1 MTSASGV
8 VLAGGRSSRMGQ
20 PKALLPFDG
29 EPLIAHVVRTLS
41 TIFADV
47 LVVAAPDQDL
57 PPLPAAIVHDDV
69 AYQGPVAGIHHGLGA
84 AAGDIAYVT
93 SCDAVF
99 LDPRLIHFVLSRIED
114 HDVAV
119 PQWEGRFQPL
129 HAAYR
134 QSVRPH
140 LERQLAVGDL
150 RPVHLFDKVRTRRID
165 ENEVRTIDPEGWSFF
180 NMNTPEDYHRAL
192 ALWPKL
198 HDRRTP
204 ESAPKRGVRCTVELF
219 GVAQL
224 LSGTKEISLD
234 LRDGAT
240 LAHALGALA
249 ERLPVLAGRV
259 VHADRTRLIEG
270 YACSLN
276 ALAIVRAPGTPIAD
290 GDHLVIL
297 AADAGG

>member
-20 PKALLPFDG
+20 PKALLQFDG
-29 EPLIAHVVRTLS
+29 EPLIAHVVRTLAGV
-41 TIFADV
+41 FAEV
-47 LVVAAPDQDL
+47 IVVAAPDQNL
-57 PPLPAAIVHDDV
+57 PPLPAAIVHDEV
-69 AYQGPVAGIHHGLGA
+69 AHQGPVAGIYHGLGA
-84 AAGDIAYVT
+84 AAADIAYVT

-99 LDPRLIHFVLSRIED
+99 LDPRLIHFVLSRIEGY
-114 HDVAV
+114 DVSV
-119 PQWEGRFQPL
+119 PKWEGRFQPL

-150 RPVHLFDKVRTRRID
+150 RPVHLFDKVRTRQID
-165 ENEVRTIDPEGWSFF
+165 EDEVRTIDPEGWSFF
-180 NMNTPEDYHRAL
+180 NMNTPEDYQRAL

-198 HDRRTP
+198 HDRQAP
-204 ESAPKRGVRCTVELF
+204 EPAARPGVRCTVELF

-224 LSGTKEISLD
+224 LSGTKEIALD
-234 LRDGAT
+234 LPDGAS
-240 LAHALGALA
+240 LADALGALA
-249 ERLPVLAGRV
+249 ERLPVLVGRV
-259 VHADRTRLIEG
+259 VQADRRRLVEG

-276 ALAIVRAPGTPIAD
+276 ALAIVRAPDTPIAN
-290 GDHLVIL
+290 GDHVVIL